1 MLNDCEH
8 HLTNELGTC
17 SFRFYGLFL
26 IPKKCK
32 AAFSSPSSL
41 FMWDHGA
48 LLSLQDNMGRK
59 TWEGRV
65 VQLNCPSGGQE
76 WG

>member
-1 MLNDCEH
+1 MFL
-8 HLTNELGTC
+8 
-17 SFRFYGLFL
+17 SFLSSFF
-26 IPKKCK
+26 IPEKCK
-32 AAFSSPSSL
+32 AAFSSPSFL

-48 LLSLQDNMGRK
+48 LLSLQDNMERK